1 MWQLE
6 HVRGMKALYHR
17 YEEQRRA
24 RGLKKAVERHARLS
38 SQPGG
43 KFSDEGG
50 RLNKLQFLRREHMY
64 LDWSSWHSA
73 IRDD

>member
-1 MWQLE
+1 MWRLE
-6 HVRGMKALYHR
+6 HVRGMKALYHIYR
-17 YEEQRRA
+17 E
-24 RGLKKAVERHARLS
+24 KRHARVLAKACEKHARVS
-38 SQPGG
+38 SLPAGNY
-43 KFSDEGG
+43 SDECG